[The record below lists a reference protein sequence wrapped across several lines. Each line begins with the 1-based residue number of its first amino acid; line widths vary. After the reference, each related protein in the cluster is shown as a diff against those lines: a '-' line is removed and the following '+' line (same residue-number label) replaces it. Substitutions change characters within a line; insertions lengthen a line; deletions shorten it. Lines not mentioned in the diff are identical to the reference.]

1 MNCHRGSG
9 ATSSLPRGPWPAASA
24 ERQRGPRREGGRQ
37 PLGSVCAEG
46 AGGLTCW
53 HRLTTDDGAAET
65 QAAPGLCGC
74 PELHE
79 PLSPRDPPQ
88 AWAGRWYWAVTGNT
102 PSLGRG
108 AQPAHQLLR
117 PGAHP
122 ASSSCSAGLPQ
133 ANPAAGQHGGRLRAA
148 SPAWSPDSETHWDCL
163 PVALKKEAP

>member
-65 QAAPGLCGC
+65 QAAPGLCGR

-102 PSLGRG
+102 PSLGSG
-108 AQPAHQLLR
+108 GPASPPALEARCPPSLQLLLR
-117 PGAHP
+117 RTPPSQPGRWP
-122 ASSSCSAGLPQ
+122 AR
-133 ANPAAGQHGGRLRAA
+133 GRLRAA